1 MSPHAP
7 TTGSLEDVLERAG
20 RVPPVTGFPGV
31 DELLA
36 WFGTLAADH
45 PRLVRERRVG
55 TSRLGEPIPMFT
67 IGSGPRPHLLFAG
80 VHPNEPIGFRTL
92 QHLAAE
98 LVADADLLAAS
109 GATWHLIPCIDPDGT
124 RLNEGWFADP
134 SDRAAYARGFYRPA
148 PAEQA
153 EWTFPFAYKGA
164 YFDDVI
170 PETQALMRVIDEV
183 KPELMVSLHNAE
195 LGGVYYY
202 LSEDVPGAVPALHAV
217 PRALGLPLDVGE
229 AESAAIRSIAPA
241 VYLMSSMHDEYDHL
255 ESLGMDAAAMV
266 GGDSSSAYARR
277 YGTVSLVAELPYWSH
292 PLADDT
298 TPTSADY
305 ADVVRAKGGAMSDL
319 GATLVALL
327 DEARPDL
334 TIRSP
339 FLRASE
345 AFVPMTA
352 EMGRAEVLRAERPE
366 LRRAAT
372 AAEVFS
378 NEDVVRMF
386 RLRWGGMLLRA
397 LDAEVHAGTATARV
411 RRVAERTRTVFAGWA
426 AEADSLTGL
435 TVLPVEQL
443 VGVQYGATLAMSR
456 VLADRSGTAAGG
468 AR

>member
-1 MSPHAP
+1 MNQR
-7 TTGSLEDVLERAG
+7 TTPAGSLEDVLERAR
-20 RVPPVTGFPGV
+20 RVAPVSGFPPV

-45 PRLVRERRVG
+45 PGLVRERRVG

-92 QHLAAE
+92 QHLASE
-98 LVADADLLAAS
+98 LVADPGLLATS
-109 GATWHLIPCIDPDGT
+109 EATWHLIPCIDPDGT
-124 RLNEGWFADP
+124 RLNESWFADP
-134 SDRAAYARGFYRPA
+134 SDRTAYSRGFYRPA

-153 EWTFPFAYKGA
+153 EWTFPFSYRDA

-183 KPELMVSLHNAE
+183 RPELMVSLHNAE

-229 AESAAIRSIAPA
+229 AESPAIRSIAPA
-241 VYLMSSMHDEYDHL
+241 VYLMSSMSDEYDYL
-255 ESLGMDAAAMV
+255 ASLGMDAASMV

-277 YGTVSLVAELPYWSH
+277 HGTVSLVAELPYWSH

-305 ADVVRAKGGAMSDL
+305 ADVVRAKGEAMVEL
-319 GATLVALL
+319 GATLVSLL

-345 AFVPMTA
+345 AFVPMTG
-352 EMGRAEVLRAERPE
+352 ETGRSEVLRAARPE

-397 LDAEVHAGTATARV
+397 LDAEVHAGLATARV
-411 RRVAERTRTVFAGWA
+411 HRVAERAREVYAGWT

-456 VLADRSGTAAGG
+456 VLAERTG
-468 AR
+468 R